1 MSAQIIEKSSEG
13 LSRVFGVTIPA
24 NDLTSALEA
33 KVKELAPKMN
43 IKGFRPGKVP
53 AAHVKRMYGKEMMNE
68 IVQETVNSANE
79 KLLNDNKLRPAGTP
93 GLVATSD
100 MEKVFAGEADL
111 VYDLNVELMPEFELV
126 DATKIKLTKPVY
138 EPSDKEIDEAVA
150 DLAKNNATYV
160 SRTGKSVKAKSDDQ
174 VVIDFVGRLDGV
186 EFEGGKGAD
195 YPLVLGSGSFIPGFE
210 DQLIGVK
217 AGETLTVKVKFPDDY
232 QAEELK
238 GKDVEFEVE
247 VKDVKA
253 PLAKEAD
260 DELAKSLGIDSL
272 EKLRELIKD
281 NLAQQYAN
289 SSRFKLKRALL
300 DQLDE
305 GHSFDLPPRMVEAEF
320 DSIWNQVVAD
330 EAKSGRDEE
339 DKDKTEDELKGEY
352 RKIAERRVR
361 LGLVLAEVGRVNN
374 VAISDQEVTQAMQQ
388 EAMNMARQYG
398 MQPQEIFDML
408 RQNPDAA
415 AQIRAPLFE
424 DKVVDLLF
432 TKATVTDKKVTKEEL
447 LKDDDLP
454 KGYGG

>member
-53 AAHVKRMYGKEMMNE
+53 PAHVKRMYGKEMMNE

-100 MEKVFAGEADL
+100 MDKVFAGEADL

-126 DATKIKLTKPVY
+126 DAAKIKLIKPVY

-150 DLAKNNATYV
+150 DLAKNNATFV
-160 SRTGKSVKAKSDDQ
+160 SRTGKSVKAKSGDQ

-232 QAEELK
+232 QAEDLK

-253 PLAKEAD
+253 PLQKDAD

-320 DSIWNQVVAD
+320 DAIWNQVLAD

-339 DKDKTEDELKGEY
+339 DKDKTEDELKSEY

-361 LGLVLAEVGRVNN
+361 LGLVLAEVGRANN
-374 VAISDQEVTQAMQQ
+374 IAVSDQEVTQAMQQ

-408 RQNPDAA
+408 RQNPDAS

-432 TKATVTDKKVTKEEL
+432 SKAKVTDKKVTKEEL
-447 LKDDDLP
+447 LKEDDLP

>member
-79 KLLNDNKLRPAGTP
+79 KLLNDNNLRPAGTP

-100 MEKVFAGEADL
+100 MDKVFAGQADL
-111 VYDLNVELMPEFELV
+111 VYDLNVELMPEFELI

-138 EPSDKEIDEAVA
+138 EPSDKEVDEAVA
-150 DLAKNNATYV
+150 DLAKNDATYV
-160 SRTGKSVKAKSDDQ
+160 SRTGKSVKAKSSDQ
-174 VVIDFVGRLDGV
+174 VLIDFVGRLDGV

-217 AGETLTVKVKFPDDY
+217 AGESLTVKVKFPDDY

-253 PLAKEAD
+253 PLKKEVD
-260 DELAKSLGIDSL
+260 EELAKGLGIDNL
-272 EKLRELIKD
+272 EKLRELIKA

-300 DQLDE
+300 DHLDE
-305 GHSFDLPPRMVEAEF
+305 SHSFDLPPRMVEAEF
-320 DSIWNQVVAD
+320 DAIWNQVLAD
-330 EAKSGRDEE
+330 EAKSGRDDE

-352 RKIAERRVR
+352 RKIAARRVR
-361 LGLVLAEVGRVNN
+361 LGLVLAEVGRANN
-374 VAISDQEVTQAMQQ
+374 VSVSDQEVTQAMQQ

-432 TKATVTDKKVTKEEL
+432 AKAKVTDKKVSKEEL

>member
-79 KLLNDNKLRPAGTP
+79 KLLNDNNLRPAGTP

-100 MEKVFAGEADL
+100 MDKVFAGQADL
-111 VYDLNVELMPEFELV
+111 VYDLNVELMPEFELI

-138 EPSDKEIDEAVA
+138 EPSDKEVDEAVA
-150 DLAKNNATYV
+150 DLAKNDATYV
-160 SRTGKSVKAKSDDQ
+160 SRTGKSVKAKSSDQ
-174 VVIDFVGRLDGV
+174 VLIDFVGRLDGV

-217 AGETLTVKVKFPDDY
+217 AGESLTVKVKFPDDY

-253 PLAKEAD
+253 PLKKEVD
-260 DELAKSLGIDSL
+260 DELAKGLGIDNL
-272 EKLRELIKD
+272 EKLRELIKA

-300 DQLDE
+300 DHLDE
-305 GHSFDLPPRMVEAEF
+305 SHSFDLPPRMVEAEF
-320 DSIWNQVVAD
+320 DAIWNQVLAD
-330 EAKSGRDEE
+330 EAKSGRDDE

-352 RKIAERRVR
+352 RKIAARRVR
-361 LGLVLAEVGRVNN
+361 LGLVLAEVGRANN
-374 VAISDQEVTQAMQQ
+374 VSVSDQEVTQAMQQ

-432 TKATVTDKKVTKEEL
+432 AKAKVTDKKVSKEEL